1 MSQENRTARKRLGR
15 QAEGIAKAKERGIY
29 RGRKPSVDGAKVM
42 ELKNQELGV
51 SAIAKELGICR
62 ASVYR
67 VMEQLDGG

>member
-1 MSQENRTARKRLGR
+1 
-15 QAEGIAKAKERGIY
+15 
-29 RGRKPSVDGAKVM
+29 M
-42 ELKNQELGV
+42 ELKNQGLGV